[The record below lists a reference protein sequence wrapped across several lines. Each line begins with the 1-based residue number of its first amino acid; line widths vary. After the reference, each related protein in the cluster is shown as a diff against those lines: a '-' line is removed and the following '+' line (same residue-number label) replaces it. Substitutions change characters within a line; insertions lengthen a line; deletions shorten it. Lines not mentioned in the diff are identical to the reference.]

1 MSKFD
6 DRRKEDRKLVMKF
19 TPVYEADN
27 GKLLGYLRDLTL
39 QGALVIGEKKL
50 EVDTLLTLRFDLP
63 DDLLNI
69 AAFNLTVAARVARC
83 IEDETPN
90 SYQIGFEFKDIG
102 LEQTEIIE
110 ALLERYH
117 FRHRKF
123 DWQDPGDI

>member
-50 EVDTLLTLRFDLP
+50 EVDTLLTLRFNLP

-123 DWQDPGDI
+123 DWQDPGEI

>member
-39 QGALVIGEKKL
+39 QGALVIGEKTL
-50 EVDTLLTLRFDLP
+50 EVDSLLTLRFNLP
-63 DDLLNI
+63 DDLPNI
-69 AAFNLTVAARVARC
+69 AAFNLTVATRVARC

-90 SYQIGFEFKDIG
+90 SYKLGFEFKDIG
-102 LEQTEIIE
+102 PEQTEIIE

-123 DWQDPGDI
+123 DWQDPEDI